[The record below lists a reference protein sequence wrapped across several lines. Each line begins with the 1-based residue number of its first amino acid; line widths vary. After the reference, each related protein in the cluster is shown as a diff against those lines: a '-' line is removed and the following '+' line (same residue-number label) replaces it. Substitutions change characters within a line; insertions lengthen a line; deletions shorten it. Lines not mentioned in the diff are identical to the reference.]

1 MNLNKVILIGN
12 ITKDIEVKYLPSG
25 ISVTSFGLA
34 TNRKWKDKDGNK
46 QEQAEFHNIIAFG
59 KQAEVLKQY
68 CSKGDQLFIEGRL
81 QTRNWDKEDGT
92 KAYRTEVIL
101 ENFQFGNKA
110 EKKETQTDTT
120 PTKTMSLPS
129 GTSGVLGNLLTE
141 NASSQQ
147 KDEARPNEDV
157 IDLDGRVLNPD
168 DIPF

>member
-12 ITKDIEVKYLPSG
+12 ITKDIEVKSLPSG

-81 QTRNWDKEDGT
+81 QTRSWDKEDGT
-92 KAYRTEVIL
+92 KAYRTEIIL

-110 EKKETQTDTT
+110 EKKETQTNTTLNDTFLT
-120 PTKTMSLPS
+120 GTMYL
-129 GTSGVLGNLLTE
+129 
-141 NASSQQ
+141 QQ

>member
-12 ITKDIEVKYLPSG
+12 ITKDIEVKSLPSG

-92 KAYRTEVIL
+92 KAYRTEIIL

-110 EKKETQTDTT
+110 EKKETQTNTTLNDTFLT
-120 PTKTMSLPS
+120 GTMYL
-129 GTSGVLGNLLTE
+129 
-141 NASSQQ
+141 QQ

-168 DIPF
+168 DIPFN

>member
-12 ITKDIEVKYLPSG
+12 ITKDIELKSLPSG

-68 CSKGDQLFIEGRL
+68 CSKGDQLFVEGRL
-81 QTRNWDKEDGT
+81 QTRSWDKEDGT
-92 KAYRTEVIL
+92 KAYRTEIIL

-110 EKKETQTDTT
+110 EKKETQNDTT
-120 PTKTMSLPS
+120 ITGTMSL
-129 GTSGVLGNLLTE
+129 
-141 NASSQQ
+141 QQ
-147 KDEARPNEDV
+147 KDEERPSEDV

>member
-12 ITKDIEVKYLPSG
+12 ITKDIEVKSLPSG

-92 KAYRTEVIL
+92 KAYRTEIIL

-110 EKKETQTDTT
+110 EKKETQTNTTLNDTFLT
-120 PTKTMSLPS
+120 GTMYL
-129 GTSGVLGNLLTE
+129 
-141 NASSQQ
+141 QQ

>member
-12 ITKDIEVKYLPSG
+12 ITKDIEVKSLPSG
-25 ISVTSFGLA
+25 IGVTSFGLA

-81 QTRNWDKEDGT
+81 QTRSWDKEDGT
-92 KAYRTEVIL
+92 KAYRTEIIL

-110 EKKETQTDTT
+110 EKKETQT
-120 PTKTMSLPS
+120 
-129 GTSGVLGNLLTE
+129 
-141 NASSQQ
+141 AQQ
-147 KDEARPNEDV
+147 KDEARPNETV
-157 IDLDGRVLNPD
+157 VDLDGRELNLE
-168 DIPF
+168 DIPFN

>member
-12 ITKDIEVKYLPSG
+12 ITKDIEVKSLPSG

-92 KAYRTEVIL
+92 KAYRTEIIL
-101 ENFQFGNKA
+101 ENFQFGNRA
-110 EKKETQTDTT
+110 EKKETQTNTTLNDTFLT
-120 PTKTMSLPS
+120 GTMYL
-129 GTSGVLGNLLTE
+129 
-141 NASSQQ
+141 QQ
-147 KDEARPNEDV
+147 KEEERPSEDV

>member
-12 ITKDIEVKYLPSG
+12 ITKDIEVKSLPSG

-92 KAYRTEVIL
+92 KAYRTEIIL

-110 EKKETQTDTT
+110 EKKETQTNTTLNDTFLT
-120 PTKTMSLPS
+120 GTMYLR
-129 GTSGVLGNLLTE
+129 
-141 NASSQQ
+141 Q
-147 KDEARPNEDV
+147 KDEERPSEDV

>member
-1 MNLNKVILIGN
+1 MQLNKVILIGN
-12 ITKDIEVKYLPSG
+12 ITKDIEVKSLPSG
-25 ISVTSFGLA
+25 ISVTGFGLA

-81 QTRNWDKEDGT
+81 QTRKWDKEDGT
-92 KAYRTEVIL
+92 KAYRTEIIL
-101 ENFQFGNKA
+101 ENFQFGNKV

-120 PTKTMSLPS
+120 PTKTMSL
-129 GTSGVLGNLLTE
+129 
-141 NASSQQ
+141 QQ
-147 KDEARPNEDV
+147 KEEERPSEDV
-157 IDLDGRVLNPD
+157 IDLDGRVLKPD

>member
-12 ITKDIEVKYLPSG
+12 ITKDIEVKSLPSG
-25 ISVTSFGLA
+25 IGVTSFGLA

-92 KAYRTEVIL
+92 KAYRTEIIL

-120 PTKTMSLPS
+120 PTKTMSL
-129 GTSGVLGNLLTE
+129 
-141 NASSQQ
+141 QQ
-147 KDEARPNEDV
+147 KEEERPSEDV

-168 DIPF
+168 IIPF